1 MANYFTDN
9 EDIKFHFEHAEL
21 APIVNLQEDGFK
33 EKDLYDYAPQDVRD
47 AIDNY
52 RRVLEIVG
60 EIAAEFIAPRSPEID
75 KEGNTLADGRVTYAK
90 GMRECIEELA
100 KADLMGFTLPR
111 KFGGLNMPNLMY
123 TMAIEMV
130 SRADASLMNIFGLQG
145 IAETINAYAS
155 EELKARYLPHFC
167 AGKITGAMALT
178 EPDAGSDLQ
187 NVKLAAT
194 EAGDGT
200 WRLNGVKRF
209 ITNGCG
215 DVLVVLARSEPDRS
229 GGMGLSLFICERGD
243 HLRVRR
249 LENKLGI
256 HGSPT
261 CELQFNDAPAYLIG
275 ERMRGLIYGMSLM
288 NGARIGIAAQALGI
302 AQAAF
307 NQARR
312 YAFTRQQ
319 FGRRIEQFPAVADM
333 LVEMRT
339 SLEAARELTYE
350 ASRVVDHEIGTVR
363 RLEFGKPS
371 DPAEKDRLNKDQR
384 KYRRLASLLTPM
396 AKYMAAEMSM
406 RVASDAIQV
415 LGGSGYMKDYPV
427 ERHFRDAR
435 ITAIYEG
442 TSQLQVVGAIGGI
455 MSGVAE
461 KYLEELAQEK
471 PAPGLEPLAEK
482 LGQARQCLGKSVEYL
497 KGKKDNEYTDLC
509 ARRLVDMTSDVIIGH
524 LFLRHAPH
532 DERKA
537 AMAQRW
543 ITQGLARA
551 KMSAELI
558 TGDERSTLSK
568 YDAIVGPVKEEN

>member
-1 MANYFTDN
+1 MANFFTDN
-9 EDIKFHFEHAEL
+9 EDIQFLFSHVDL
-21 APIVNLQEDGFK
+21 VPIADLQEDGYK
-33 EKDLYDYAPQDVRD
+33 DNDLYDYAPRDAQD

-52 RRVLEIVG
+52 RRVLEIAG
-60 EIAAEFIAPRSPEID
+60 EIAAEFIAPRSEAID
-75 KEGNTLADGRVTYAK
+75 QEGNTLTDGRVTYAK
-90 GMRECIEELA
+90 GIAECIQELA

-111 KFGGLNMPNLMY
+111 RFGGLNLPNIIY

-145 IAETINAYAS
+145 IAETINGFAT
-155 EELKARYLPHFC
+155 EELRQRYLPQFA

-229 GGMGLSLFICERGD
+229 GGMGLSLFVCERGD
-243 HLRVRR
+243 ALRVRR

-261 CELQFNDAPAYLIG
+261 CELQINDVPAYHLG

-288 NGARIGIAAQALGI
+288 NGARVGIAAQALGI

-339 SLEAARELTYE
+339 WLEASRELTYE
-350 ASRVVDHEIGTVR
+350 ASRVVDHDIGTLK
-363 RLEFGKPS
+363 RLELGKP
-371 DPAEKDRLNKDQR
+371 DAAEKERLKHDQR
-384 KYRRLASLLTPM
+384 KYKRLASLLTPLC
-396 AKYMAAEMSM
+396 KYHAAEMAM
-406 RVASDAIQV
+406 KVASDAIQV

-427 ERHFRDAR
+427 ERHYRDAR
-435 ITAIYEG
+435 ITTIYEG

-455 MSGVAE
+455 LSGVAD
-461 KYLEELAQEK
+461 KYIEELAQEK
-471 PAPGLEPLAEK
+471 PAAGFEPVAEK
-482 LGQARQCLGKSVEYL
+482 LAQIRRFLAKCIEYL
-497 KGKKDNEYTDLC
+497 KAKKDNEYNDLC
-509 ARRLVDMTSDVIIGH
+509 ARKLVDMTTDVIIGH

-537 AMAQRW
+537 AMAHRW
-543 ITQGLARA
+543 AAQALARSKA
-551 KMSAELI
+551 SAELI
-558 TGDERSTLSK
+558 SGDERTTLSR
-568 YDAIVGPVKEEN
+568 YDVIVGPVKENV

>member
-1 MANYFTDN
+1 MANFFTDN
-9 EDIKFHFEHAEL
+9 EDIQFLFSHINL
-21 APIVNLQEDGFK
+21 VPIADLQEDGYK
-33 EKDLYDYAPQDVRD
+33 DKDLHDYAPRDAQD

-52 RRVLEIVG
+52 RRVLEIAG
-60 EIAAEFIAPRSPEID
+60 EIAAQFIAPRSEAID
-75 KEGNTLADGRVTYAK
+75 QEGNTLTDGRVTYAK
-90 GMRECIEELA
+90 GIAECIQELA

-111 KFGGLNMPNLMY
+111 RFGGLNMPNIIY

-145 IAETINAYAS
+145 IADTINGFAT
-155 EELKARYLPHFC
+155 EEIKQRYLPQFA

-229 GGMGLSLFICERGD
+229 GGMGLSLFVCERCD
-243 HLRVRR
+243 ALRVRR

-261 CELQFNDAPAYLIG
+261 CELQFNDVPAYLMG

-339 SLEAARELTYE
+339 WLEASRELTYE
-350 ASRVVDHEIGTVR
+350 ASRVVDHDIGTLK
-363 RLEFGKPS
+363 RLELGKP
-371 DPAEKDRLNKDQR
+371 DPAEKDRLKHDQR
-384 KYRRLASLLTPM
+384 KYKRLAALLTPLC
-396 AKYMAAEMSM
+396 KYHAAEMAM
-406 RVASDAIQV
+406 KVASDAIQV

-427 ERHFRDAR
+427 ERHYRDAR
-435 ITAIYEG
+435 ITTIYEG
-442 TSQLQVVGAIGGI
+442 TSQLQIVGAIGGI
-455 MSGVAE
+455 LSGLAD
-461 KYLEELAQEK
+461 KYIEELAQEK
-471 PAPGLEPLAEK
+471 PASGFEPVAEK
-482 LGQARQCLGKSVEYL
+482 LAQIRQFLTKSIEYL
-497 KGKKDNEYTDLC
+497 KARKDNEYKDLC
-509 ARRLVDMTSDVIIGH
+509 ARKLVDMATDVIIGH

-537 AMAQRW
+537 AMAHRW
-543 ITQGLARA
+543 AAQALARTKA
-551 KMSAELI
+551 SAELI
-558 TGDERSTLSK
+558 TGDERTTLSR
-568 YDAIVGPVKEEN
+568 YDVIVGPVKEDV

>member
-1 MANYFTDN
+1 MANFFKDN
-9 EDIKFHFEHAEL
+9 EDIQFLFKALDL
-21 APIVNLQEDGFK
+21 AAIADLQEDGY
-33 EKDLYDYAPQDVRD
+33 KDQALYDYAPRD
-47 AIDNY
+47 ADDAVDGY

-60 EIAAEFIAPRSPEID
+60 EIAGDFIAPRSEAID
-75 KEGNTLADGRVTYAK
+75 KEGNTLADGRVAYAK
-90 GMRECIEELA
+90 GMAECIEELA

-111 KFGGLNMPNLMY
+111 RFGGLNMPNVIY

-145 IAETINAYAS
+145 IAETINGFAS
-155 EELKARYLPHFC
+155 EELKQRYLPQFS

-229 GGMGLSLFICERGD
+229 GGMGLSLFCCERSD
-243 HLRVRR
+243 YLRVRR
-249 LENKLGI
+249 IENKLGI

-261 CELQFNDAPAYLIG
+261 CELQFNDAPAYLMG

-288 NGARIGIAAQALGI
+288 NGARIGIAAQSLGI
-302 AQAAF
+302 AQAAY

-333 LVEMRT
+333 LVEMRMW
-339 SLEAARELTYE
+339 LEASRELTYE
-350 ASRVVDHEIGTVR
+350 ASRIVDHDVNTLK
-363 RLEFGKPS
+363 RLEFGKPEA
-371 DPAEKDRLNKDQR
+371 AEKDRLKQDQR
-384 KYRRLASLLTPM
+384 KYKRLAALVTPLC
-396 AKYMAAEMSM
+396 KYHAAEMSM
-406 RVASDAIQV
+406 KVASDAIQV

-435 ITAIYEG
+435 ITTIYEG

-455 MSGVAE
+455 MSGVAD
-461 KYLEELAQEK
+461 KYIEELAQEK
-471 PAPGLEPLAEK
+471 PAAGLEPLAAR
-482 LGQARQCLGKSVEYL
+482 LGQVREYLTKCVEYV
-497 KGKKDNEYTDLC
+497 KAKKDNEYTDLC
-509 ARRLVDMTSDVIIGH
+509 ARKLVDMATDVIIGH
-524 LFLRHAPH
+524 LFLRHAPR

-537 AMAQRW
+537 ALAQRW
-543 ITQGLARA
+543 TAQALARA
-551 KMSAELI
+551 KAGAELI
-558 TGDERSTLSK
+558 MGDERTTLSR
-568 YDAIVGPVKEEN
+568 YDVIVGPVKEEL

>member
-1 MANYFTDN
+1 MANYFADN
-9 EDIKFHFEHAEL
+9 EDIQFLFKHIDL
-21 APIVNLQEDGFK
+21 ATIADLQEDGYKDK
-33 EKDLYDYAPQDVRD
+33 ELYDYAPHDAAD

-52 RRVLEIVG
+52 WRVLEVVG
-60 EIAAEFIAPRSPEID
+60 EIAGEFVAPRSEQID
-75 KEGNTLADGRVTYAK
+75 REGNTWVDGRVIYSK
-90 GMRECIEELA
+90 GLSECIEELA

-111 KFGGLNMPNLMY
+111 RFGGLNMPNLIY
-123 TMAIEMV
+123 TMAIEII

-145 IAETINAYAS
+145 IAETINAFAS
-155 EELKARYLPHFC
+155 EELKARYLPLFA

-215 DVLVVLARSEPDRS
+215 DVLVVLARSEPDRA
-229 GGMGLSLFICERGD
+229 GGMGLSLFICERSD
-243 HLRVRR
+243 ALRVRR
-249 LENKLGI
+249 IENKLGI

-275 ERMRGLIYGMSLM
+275 ERMRGLIYAMSLM
-288 NGARIGIAAQALGI
+288 NGARIGIAAQSLGI

-312 YAFTRQQ
+312 FAFTRQQ
-319 FGRRIEQFPAVADM
+319 FGKRIEQFPAVAEM

-350 ASRVVDHEIGTVR
+350 ASRVVDYEIGTLK
-363 RLEFGKPS
+363 RLEFGKPE
-371 DPAEKDRLNKDQR
+371 PPEKERLKQDQR
-384 KYRRLASLLTPM
+384 KYKRLATLLTPL
-396 AKYMAAEMSM
+396 AKYFASEMCI

-435 ITAIYEG
+435 ITSIYEG

-455 MSGVAE
+455 ISGVAD
-461 KYLEELAQEK
+461 KYLEELSQTK
-471 PAPGLEPLAEK
+471 PTPGLEGLAEQ
-482 LGQARQCLGKSVEYL
+482 LAQMRQLLAKCVEHL
-497 KGKKDNEYTDLC
+497 KNKKDNEYMDLC
-509 ARRLVDMTSDVIIGH
+509 ARRLVDMTCDAIIGH
-524 LFLRHAPH
+524 LFLRHAPY
-532 DERKA
+532 EARKA

-543 ITQGLARA
+543 ITQSLIRA
-551 KMSAELI
+551 KATAELI
-558 TGDERSTLSK
+558 MSDERSTLSQ
-568 YDAIVGPVKEEN
+568 YDVIVGPVKEDA